1 MAIKIDKETQA
12 YLIGS
17 IKRFFAEDLDS
28 DIGDLKATRVL
39 DFCLRE
45 IAPSVYNQAI
55 VDAQAYFQQKT
66 ADLGGTRYEAEFG
79 FWKK

>member
-1 MAIKIDKETQA
+1 MTIKIDRQTES
-12 YLIGS
+12 YLIDS
-17 IKRFFAEDLDS
+17 IKRFFAEELDS
-28 DIGDLKATRVL
+28 DIGELKATRVL
-39 DFCLRE
+39 DFCIRE

-55 VDAQAYFQQKT
+55 ADAQAYIQQKA